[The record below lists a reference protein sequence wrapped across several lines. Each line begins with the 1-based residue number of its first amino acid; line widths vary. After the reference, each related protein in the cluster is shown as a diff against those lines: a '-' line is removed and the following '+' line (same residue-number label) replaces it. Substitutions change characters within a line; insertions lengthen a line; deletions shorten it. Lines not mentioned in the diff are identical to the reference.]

1 MRRRCDVNRSF
12 GFWAPIVCVRFPAE
26 RSCADGQGFSHKS
39 SEGEPKG
46 NLDGFLARWQLSGEK
61 MEDRKTS
68 AKNTE
73 RKQVYSRKVEVNSKT
88 LSKACLWSSFRGDWD
103 GCESDEREEQ
113 KALKPIVN
121 ALQRIDEL
129 RRIKHETN
137 QAFPLSEDSNK
148 TEIAGLP
155 NGRWSQNPAL
165 YDLRCSTNRIS
176 QCAKQ

>member
-1 MRRRCDVNRSF
+1 
-12 GFWAPIVCVRFPAE
+12 
-26 RSCADGQGFSHKS
+26 
-39 SEGEPKG
+39 
-46 NLDGFLARWQLSGEK
+46 
-61 MEDRKTS
+61 MEERKTS

-88 LSKACLWSSFRGDWD
+88 LSKACLWSSFRRDWD

-121 ALQRIDEL
+121 ALQKIDEL

-137 QAFPLSEDSNK
+137 QAFPSSEDSNK
-148 TEIAGLP
+148 TEIAGFP
-155 NGRWSQNPAL
+155 NGLWSQNPAL
-165 YDLRCSTNRIS
+165 YDLRCGTNRIS